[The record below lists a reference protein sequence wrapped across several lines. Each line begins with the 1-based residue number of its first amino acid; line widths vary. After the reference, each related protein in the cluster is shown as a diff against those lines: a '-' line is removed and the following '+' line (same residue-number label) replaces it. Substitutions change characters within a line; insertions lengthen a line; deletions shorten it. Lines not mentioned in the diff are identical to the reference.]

1 MEIINKDVEYNNP
14 DYDPQ
19 QEISRLKEQIA
30 GLTHGINNAEREL
43 NQKTIANE
51 ELQKHNDE
59 LKVLLEEL
67 DSKSGGPLRKLGKD
81 LTEIIRYMKFQ
92 SPIVR
97 KND

>member
-19 QEISRLKEQIA
+19 EEISRLKERLA
-30 GLTHGINNAEREL
+30 GLTHAINNAEREL
-43 NQKTIANE
+43 SQKTIANE
-51 ELQKHNDE
+51 ELRKHNDE
-59 LKVLLEEL
+59 LKALLEEL
-67 DSKSGGPLRKLGKD
+67 DSKSGGTLRRLGRD
-81 LTEIIRYMKFQ
+81 LTEIISNMKLQ